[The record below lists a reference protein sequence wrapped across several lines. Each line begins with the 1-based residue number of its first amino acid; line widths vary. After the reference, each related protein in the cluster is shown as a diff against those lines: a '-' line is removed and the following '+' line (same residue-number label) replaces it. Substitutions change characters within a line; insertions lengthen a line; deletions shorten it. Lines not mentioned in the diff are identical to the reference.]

1 MTKTKKT
8 LIVFIIAAAILT
20 PTLTYLEKKISIFGD
35 LDHESLYFILL
46 GLLIVTLLSYK
57 IRLKKRL
64 LKRADDELSIFVKYK
79 ASYYAYRTTLFI
91 WLIVFIL
98 QKYFI
103 SAQAMLGVGMLL
115 SVIFGIAAKIVANR
129 ESHEE

>member
-8 LIVFIIAAAILT
+8 SIVFIIAAAILT
-20 PTLTYLEKKISIFGD
+20 FALTIVEEKISIFGD
-35 LDHESLYFILL
+35 LDHETLYFILL
-46 GLLIVTLLSYK
+46 GLLIVTFLSYK
-57 IRLKKRL
+57 IRMKKRL

-79 ASYYAYRTTLFI
+79 ASYYAYKTTLFI

-98 QKYFI
+98 QKHFI

-115 SVIFGIAAKIVANR
+115 SVIFGIAAKIVANL
-129 ESHEE
+129 ESDEK

>member
-8 LIVFIIAAAILT
+8 SIVFIIAATISTFALT
-20 PTLTYLEKKISIFGD
+20 IVEDKFSIFGD
-35 LDHESLYFILL
+35 LDHETLYYILL
-46 GLLIVTLLSYK
+46 GLLFVTFFSYK
-57 IRLKKRL
+57 IRMKKRL

-91 WLIVFIL
+91 WLIVFVL
-98 QKYFI
+98 QKHYI

-115 SVIFGIAAKIVANR
+115 SVIFGIAAKIVANL
-129 ESHEE
+129 ESDEK

>member
-8 LIVFIIAAAILT
+8 QIVFIIAATISTFALT
-20 PTLTYLEKKISIFGD
+20 IVEDKFSIFGD
-35 LDHESLYFILL
+35 LDHETLYYILL
-46 GLLIVTLLSYK
+46 GLLFVTFFSYK
-57 IRLKKRL
+57 IRMKKRL

-91 WLIVFIL
+91 WLIVFVL
-98 QKYFI
+98 QKHYI

-115 SVIFGIAAKIVANR
+115 SVIFGIAAKIVANL
-129 ESHEE
+129 ESDEK

>member
-8 LIVFIIAAAILT
+8 SIVFIIAAAILT
-20 PTLTYLEKKISIFGD
+20 FALTIVEEKISIFGD
-35 LDHESLYFILL
+35 LDHETLYFILL
-46 GLLIVTLLSYK
+46 GLLIVTFLSYK
-57 IRLKKRL
+57 IRMKKRL

-79 ASYYAYRTTLFI
+79 ASYYAYKTTLFI

-98 QKYFI
+98 QKHFI

-115 SVIFGIAAKIVANR
+115 SVIFGIAAKIVANL
-129 ESHEE
+129 ESDDK

>member
-8 LIVFIIAAAILT
+8 SIVFIIAAAILT
-20 PTLTYLEKKISIFGD
+20 FALTIVEKKISIFGD
-35 LDHESLYFILL
+35 LDHETLYFILL
-46 GLLIVTLLSYK
+46 GLLIVTFLSYK
-57 IRLKKRL
+57 IRMKKRL

-79 ASYYAYRTTLFI
+79 ASYYAYKTTLFI

-98 QKYFI
+98 QKHFI

-115 SVIFGIAAKIVANR
+115 SVIFGIAAKIVANL
-129 ESHEE
+129 ESDDK